1 MNANVVLRMALLA
14 RQRFRIPLPLALQLP
29 YRVRVRGGTVGQMYD
44 QSVGLGPLRSS
55 SLLGGRKRTVK
66 DINRLQPGRRR
77 SLSGQPAMMLGR
89 FGIPSERFGIREF
102 LTHGPSPT
110 PDPTRKV
117 KGKGSEP
124 LACEQRHSQDNVSI
138 HLELCSSVLAIMHGV

>member
-1 MNANVVLRMALLA
+1 VQENSHGHQSSATRKETVA
-14 RQRFRIPLPLALQLP
+14 
-29 YRVRVRGGTVGQMYD
+29 VRTACNDVG
-44 QSVGLGPLRSS
+44 S
-55 SLLGGRKRTVK
+55 
-66 DINRLQPGRRR
+66 
-77 SLSGQPAMMLGR
+77 
-89 FGIPSERFGIREF
+89 IPSERFGIREF

-138 HLELCSSVLAIMHGV
+138 HLKLCSSVLAIMHGVQRRGAMGEDRRES